1 MVCDLCGLCG
11 SCKTKNDDENNNWL
25 AVLMIRMYINCFCY
39 TIIIYYCHYYS
50 SSTPHPLCKYITSED
65 FSKIYLTLESL
76 LLLSSRDS
84 LLSETNNTTP
94 SRQCFRLE
102 DFRPDYMGRKEGIS
116 F

>member
-50 SSTPHPLCKYITSED
+50 STP
-65 FSKIYLTLESL
+65 L
-76 LLLSSRDS
+76 LLTRYA
-84 LLSETNNTTP
+84 NT
-94 SRQCFRLE
+94 
-102 DFRPDYMGRKEGIS
+102 
-116 F
+116 